1 MQKTHF
7 LNRIILVLVSILWSN
22 ITAQAEPLSL
32 DKLRHTIEAYHDS
45 GAYER
50 EINAVAQRAIH
61 YINQRT
67 AVNQH
72 SKHPQKLAIVL
83 DIDETS
89 LSNYPK
95 MQKRQFVATEAQLK
109 KEVHEANAPA
119 IKPILALYRDAIQHH
134 VAVFFATGRHENE
147 REATIINLEKT
158 GFNQWQGLYFKP
170 NDYHKNSGIYFK
182 SHAREVI
189 THKGYRIIASI
200 GDQFSDL
207 KGGFTEARFKLPNP
221 FYYLP

>member
-1 MQKTHF
+1 MQKNYF
-7 LNRIILVLVSILWSN
+7 LNRIVLVLASILLSN
-22 ITAQAEPLSL
+22 ISAQAEPLNL
-32 DKLRHTIEAYHDS
+32 DKLRHKIEAYHDS

-61 YINQRT
+61 YINHRA
-67 AVNQH
+67 AVNQN

-95 MQKRQFVATEAQLK
+95 MQKRQFVATKAQLK
-109 KEVHEANAPA
+109 KEDLEANAPA
-119 IKPILALYRDAIQHH
+119 IKPTLALYRDAIQHH
-134 VAVFFATGRHENE
+134 VAVFFVTGRHEDE
-147 REATIINLEKT
+147 RQATIINLKKS

-170 NDYHKNSGIYFK
+170 NDYHKKSVIPFK

-189 THKGYRIIASI
+189 TQKGYRIIASI
-200 GDQFSDL
+200 GDQCSDF

-221 FYYLP
+221 YYYLP